1 MSREKILDELIHLRT
16 GRPLDDALKE
26 DKGYQD
32 ALRHQDKAFAKLD
45 RIKWSR
51 KQHRIIDNAISADNA
66 CGAAYGAIAYR
77 LGLEDGIRLV
87 RELMGIV

>member
-1 MSREKILDELIHLRT
+1 MNREKILDELIHLRT
-16 GRPLDDALKE
+16 GRPLEDALKE
-26 DKGYQD
+26 DRGYQD
-32 ALRHQDKAFAKLD
+32 ALRYQDKAFAKLEK
-45 RIKWSR
+45 IKWSR

-87 RELMGIV
+87 RELMSIV